1 MKKSAALVLVTLL
14 VIVSIIPQT
23 LAITSQGLFYRMEDG
38 DRFYF
43 TMEMNDEG
51 DILPT
56 EVIYVEIENAS
67 KPIPEPLT
75 DLADLDYL
83 DLAFYFENGTSMG
96 FMTLMF
102 LFIPDFEYPVGNWP
116 LINSLAITDLD
127 DMIFPVHNE
136 PLISYRTDYWGYSYM
151 TNSSDTETS
160 IWIDYSTFDG
170 MLSYYKV
177 EYVNTTTSSLIS
189 LWEVRRL
196 STHNL
201 LWGCSDGDQFDFH
214 LTMTGN
220 DFGFHNLDE
229 DFYIEIDDDGL
240 PIIPYTMTEWDHIPF
255 IGGDLYWANDTITY
269 DSFLS
274 YSWRVVIPIGNWSLL
289 DDFIEDKPL
298 PTDLTLDDFD
308 PWFWGYSWSDMTSG
322 DILIE
327 THTDYFKVDGV
338 IARHTVSFTNTTSST
353 VVGTISIE
361 RDGIEPYADETAP
374 NINHPNDLEFVEGTE
389 NQNITWT
396 PTDDYPDYF
405 EISVNGVVVDF
416 GSWTSATPIVLDLD
430 VFDEGV
436 YNCSIIVY
444 DIASNYATDSIF
456 VNVTAAPTTSTS
468 SNGIIDLITD
478 NLLYIAIGVGIIVIL
493 GVVAFMRRKS

>member
-1 MKKSAALVLVTLL
+1 
-14 VIVSIIPQT
+14 
-23 LAITSQGLFYRMEDG
+23 
-38 DRFYF
+38 
-43 TMEMNDEG
+43 
-51 DILPT
+51 
-56 EVIYVEIENAS
+56 
-67 KPIPEPLT
+67 
-75 DLADLDYL
+75 
-83 DLAFYFENGTSMG
+83 
-96 FMTLMF
+96 
-102 LFIPDFEYPVGNWP
+102 
-116 LINSLAITDLD
+116 
-127 DMIFPVHNE
+127 
-136 PLISYRTDYWGYSYM
+136 
-151 TNSSDTETS
+151 
-160 IWIDYSTFDG
+160 
-170 MLSYYKV
+170 
-177 EYVNTTTSSLIS
+177 
-189 LWEVRRL
+189 
-196 STHNL
+196 
-201 LWGCSDGDQFDFH
+201 
-214 LTMTGN
+214 
-220 DFGFHNLDE
+220 
-229 DFYIEIDDDGL
+229 
-240 PIIPYTMTEWDHIPF
+240 
-255 IGGDLYWANDTITY
+255 
-269 DSFLS
+269 
-274 YSWRVVIPIGNWSLL
+274 
-289 DDFIEDKPL
+289 
-298 PTDLTLDDFD
+298 
-308 PWFWGYSWSDMTSG
+308 MTSG